1 MDRLRAIHYFIKV
14 ADLGSFTAAAR
25 AIGVPASSVSRRIQ
39 DLEADLG
46 TSLLHRTTRRVRL
59 TELGAVYLAQA
70 RPALKALDYAEQAI
84 QDQPSA
90 PSGYLRI
97 TANPGYGR
105 LRLLPA
111 LKKLRAF
118 YPDLI
123 VDIELTDQVYNL
135 ANHEVDIAIRATAEL
150 PDRAIARKLADSRM
164 VLVASPDYLKE
175 HGTPET
181 LEDLKFHKTLVYR
194 GPQRVIDWHA
204 RTEDGWQE
212 IQTNPTF
219 ICNIGRELVEE
230 ALAGRGIGLF
240 FAWGVVD
247 ELASGQ
253 LLEVTIDGAELS
265 ITRVEESGIYLLYNQ
280 PKYRLNKI
288 KTTVDFLLDE
298 LI

>member
-1 MDRLRAIHYFIKV
+1 MDRLRAIDYFMKV
-14 ADLGSFTAAAR
+14 ADLGSFTAAAH
-25 AIGVPASSVSRRIQ
+25 ALGVPASSVSRRIQ
-39 DLEADLG
+39 DLEAELG
-46 TSLLHRTTRRVRL
+46 TSLLHRTTRRVSL
-59 TELGAVYLAQA
+59 TELGAVYLEQA
-70 RPALKALDYAEQAI
+70 RPAVKALHHAEQTLK
-84 QDQPSA
+84 DQPSS

-111 LKKLRAF
+111 LKKLRAH

-164 VLVASPDYLKE
+164 ALVASPDYLAE
-175 HGTPET
+175 HGVPKT
-181 LEDLKFHKTLVYR
+181 LEDLKYHKTLVYR
-194 GPQRVIDWHA
+194 GPQRLIEWQA
-204 RTEDGWQE
+204 RTDAGWHE
-212 IQTNPTF
+212 VQTNPTF
-219 ICNIGRELVEE
+219 ICNVGRELVEE

-247 ELASGQ
+247 ELASGK
-253 LLEVTIDGAELS
+253 LIEVTIEGAELS
-265 ITRVEESGIYLLYNQ
+265 ITRLEESGIYLLYNQ

-288 KTTVDFLLDE
+288 KTTVDFLIGE
-298 LI
+298 LV